1 MAEENRKMSKGRKIL
16 VGFIVV
22 LFLLTIGAYFFGVY
36 YFTKHFLPG
45 TQVNGF
51 NCSYMTQEETE
62 KLLAEK
68 TSVYVLAVQTRGNGQ
83 ESISADQIN
92 LKYTSDGSVNR
103 MLHNQKRF
111 QWFLAF
117 SQHKSW
123 EVSASVSYNEK
134 LFQKAVDDLNCLKDN
149 QEPSDAYIK
158 ENEDGFEI
166 VPEVEGTKVDRE
178 KLQKDIS
185 NAVTTGRTVVNLEV
199 DECYVNP
206 LIYSDELKSDCE
218 QMNELTDVV
227 ITYDFSDRKET
238 VDRTL
243 IKEWLGR
250 DEDGSLILDKDAI
263 ASYVG
268 QLAAKYDTV
277 GTDRTFSTYDNR
289 DITVS
294 GGTYGWLIDQ
304 PKETDALYQA
314 ILDKKTQVRE
324 PVYAQKAASRDTND
338 IGYSYVEVSLTDR
351 RLVLYKSGTPV
362 VDTGIAISSSTPD
375 GVYSIEE
382 KKTGVSVGNMTA
394 DCWLSFTDDLGIYGD
409 PGLNLSAITDTEED
423 SFGSTDY
430 VDFSS
435 DMTDWTGT
443 EGCIVLP
450 EEAAQELYQ
459 NVETGMPVVV
469 YKF

>member
-1 MAEENRKMSKGRKIL
+1 MAEENTGMSRGRKIL

-36 YFTKHFLPG
+36 YFTEHFLPG

-68 TSVYVLAVQTRGNGQ
+68 TSVYVLAIQTRGNGQ
-83 ESISADQIN
+83 ESISADEID

-103 MLHNQKRF
+103 MLHEQKRF

-123 EVSASVSYNEK
+123 EVPSSVSYNLNKFE
-134 LFQKAVDDLNCLKDN
+134 QVINALNCMQDN
-149 QEPSDAYIK
+149 QEPYDAYIK
-158 ENEDGFEI
+158 QNDDGFEV
-166 VPEVEGTKVDRE
+166 VPEIEGTKIDKE

-185 NAVTTGRTVVNLEV
+185 NAVTTGITLVNLEV
-199 DECYVNP
+199 DGCYINP
-206 LIYSDELKSDCE
+206 TVYGDELTEDCK

-243 IKEWLGR
+243 IKEWLSR
-250 DEDGSLILDKDAI
+250 DEDGNLMLDRDAI

-268 QLAAKYDTV
+268 QLASKYDTV
-277 GTDRTFSTYDNR
+277 GMERSFSTYDNR

-304 PKETDALYQA
+304 PQEADALYQA
-314 ILDKKTQVRE
+314 IMDKKTQVRE
-324 PVYAQKAASRDTND
+324 PVYAQEAASRDTND
-338 IGYSYVEVSLTDR
+338 IGYSYVEVNLTAR
-351 RLVLYKSGTPV
+351 RLVLYKSGNPV
-362 VDTGIAISSSTPD
+362 VDTGISISSSTPD

-382 KKTGVSVGNMTA
+382 KKNQQTVGNMMT
-394 DCWLSFTDDLGIYGD
+394 DCWMSFTDDLGIYGD
-409 PGLNLSAITDTEED
+409 PEFEPGEATESEAD
-423 SFGSTDY
+423 SFGSSPES
-430 VDFSS
+430 DFSS
-435 DMTDWTGT
+435 DMTDWSST

-459 NVETGMPVVV
+459 NVETGMPVVI
-469 YKF
+469 YK

>member
-123 EVSASVSYNEK
+123 EDSASVSYNEK

-166 VPEVEGTKVDRE
+166 VPEIEGTKVDRE

-324 PVYAQKAASRDTND
+324 PV
-338 IGYSYVEVSLTDR
+338 
-351 RLVLYKSGTPV
+351 
-362 VDTGIAISSSTPD
+362 
-375 GVYSIEE
+375 
-382 KKTGVSVGNMTA
+382 
-394 DCWLSFTDDLGIYGD
+394 W
-409 PGLNLSAITDTEED
+409 
-423 SFGSTDY
+423 
-430 VDFSS
+430 
-435 DMTDWTGT
+435 T
-443 EGCIVLP
+443 EGGKP
-450 EEAAQELYQ
+450 
-459 NVETGMPVVV
+459 
-469 YKF
+469 

>member
-1 MAEENRKMSKGRKIL
+1 MAEENTGMSRGRKIL

-36 YFTKHFLPG
+36 YFTEHFLPG

-68 TSVYVLAVQTRGNGQ
+68 TSVYVLAIQTRGNGQ
-83 ESISADQIN
+83 ESISADEID

-103 MLHNQKRF
+103 MLHEQKRF

-123 EVSASVSYNEK
+123 EVSSSVSYNLNKFE
-134 LFQKAVDDLNCLKDN
+134 QVINALNCMQDN
-149 QEPSDAYIK
+149 QEPYDAYIK
-158 ENEDGFEI
+158 QNDDGFEV
-166 VPEVEGTKVDRE
+166 VPEIEGTKIDKE

-185 NAVTTGRTVVNLEV
+185 NAVTTGITLVNLEV
-199 DECYVNP
+199 DGCYINP
-206 LIYSDELKSDCE
+206 TVYGDELTEDCK

-243 IKEWLGR
+243 IKEWLSR
-250 DEDGSLILDKDAI
+250 DEDGNLMLDRDAI

-268 QLAAKYDTV
+268 QLASKYDTV
-277 GTDRTFSTYDNR
+277 GMERSFSTYDNR

-304 PKETDALYQA
+304 PQEADALYQA
-314 ILDKKTQVRE
+314 IMDKKTQVRE
-324 PVYAQKAASRDTND
+324 PVYAQEAASRDTND
-338 IGYSYVEVSLTDR
+338 IGYSYVEVNLTAR
-351 RLVLYKSGTPV
+351 RLVLYKSGNPV
-362 VDTGIAISSSTPD
+362 VDTGISISSSTPD

-382 KKTGVSVGNMTA
+382 KKNQQTVGNMMT
-394 DCWLSFTDDLGIYGD
+394 DCWMSFTDDLGIYGD
-409 PGLNLSAITDTEED
+409 PGFEPGETTESEAD
-423 SFGSTDY
+423 SFGSSPES
-430 VDFSS
+430 DFSS
-435 DMTDWTGT
+435 DMTDWSST

-459 NVETGMPVVV
+459 NVETGMPVVI
-469 YKF
+469 YK

>member
-1 MAEENRKMSKGRKIL
+1 MAEENTGMSRERKIL

-36 YFTKHFLPG
+36 YFTEHFLPG

-68 TSVYVLAVQTRGNGQ
+68 TSVYVLAIQTRGNGQ
-83 ESISADQIN
+83 ESISADEID

-103 MLHNQKRF
+103 MLHEQKRF

-123 EVSASVSYNEK
+123 EVPSSVSYNLNKFE
-134 LFQKAVDDLNCLKDN
+134 QVINALNCMQDN
-149 QEPSDAYIK
+149 QEPYDAYIK
-158 ENEDGFEI
+158 QNDDGFEV
-166 VPEVEGTKVDRE
+166 VPEIEGTKIDKE

-185 NAVTTGRTVVNLEV
+185 NAVTTGITLVNLEV
-199 DECYVNP
+199 DGCYINP
-206 LIYSDELKSDCE
+206 TVYGDELTEDCK

-243 IKEWLGR
+243 IKEWLSR
-250 DEDGSLILDKDAI
+250 DEDGNLMLDRDAI

-268 QLAAKYDTV
+268 QLASKYDTV
-277 GTDRTFSTYDNR
+277 GMERSFSTYDNR

-304 PKETDALYQA
+304 PQEADALYQA
-314 ILDKKTQVRE
+314 IMDKKTQVRE
-324 PVYAQKAASRDTND
+324 PVYAQEAASRDTND
-338 IGYSYVEVSLTDR
+338 IGYSYVEVNLTAR
-351 RLVLYKSGTPV
+351 RLVLYKSGNPV
-362 VDTGIAISSSTPD
+362 VDTGISISSSTPD

-382 KKTGVSVGNMTA
+382 KKNQQTVGNMMT
-394 DCWLSFTDDLGIYGD
+394 DCWMSFTDDLGIYGD
-409 PGLNLSAITDTEED
+409 PGFEPGEATESEAD
-423 SFGSTDY
+423 SFGSSPES
-430 VDFSS
+430 DFSS
-435 DMTDWTGT
+435 DMTDWSST

-459 NVETGMPVVV
+459 NVETGMPVVI
-469 YKF
+469 YK

>member
-1 MAEENRKMSKGRKIL
+1 MAEENTGMSRGRKIL

-36 YFTKHFLPG
+36 YFTEHFLPG

-68 TSVYVLAVQTRGNGQ
+68 TSVYVLAIQTRGNGQ
-83 ESISADQIN
+83 ESISADEID

-103 MLHNQKRF
+103 MLHEQKRF

-123 EVSASVSYNEK
+123 EVPSSVSYNLNKFE
-134 LFQKAVDDLNCLKDN
+134 QVINALNCMQDN
-149 QEPSDAYIK
+149 QEPYDAYIK
-158 ENEDGFEI
+158 QNDDGFEV
-166 VPEVEGTKVDRE
+166 VPEIEGTKIDKE

-185 NAVTTGRTVVNLEV
+185 NAVTTGITLVNLEV
-199 DECYVNP
+199 DGCYINP
-206 LIYSDELKSDCE
+206 TVYGDELTEDCK

-243 IKEWLGR
+243 IKEWLSR
-250 DEDGSLILDKDAI
+250 DEDGNLMLDRDAI

-268 QLAAKYDTV
+268 QLASKYDTV
-277 GTDRTFSTYDNR
+277 GMERSFSTYDNR

-304 PKETDALYQA
+304 PQEADALYQA
-314 ILDKKTQVRE
+314 IMDKKTQVRE
-324 PVYAQKAASRDTND
+324 PVYAQEAASRDTND
-338 IGYSYVEVSLTDR
+338 IGYSYVEVNLTAR
-351 RLVLYKSGTPV
+351 RLVLYKSGNPV
-362 VDTGIAISSSTPD
+362 VDTGISISSSTPD

-382 KKTGVSVGNMTA
+382 KKNQQTVGNMMT
-394 DCWLSFTDDLGIYGD
+394 DCWMSFTDDLGIYGD
-409 PGLNLSAITDTEED
+409 PGFEPGEATESEAD
-423 SFGSTDY
+423 SFGSSPES
-430 VDFSS
+430 DFSS
-435 DMTDWTGT
+435 DMTDWSST

-459 NVETGMPVVV
+459 NVETGMPVVI
-469 YKF
+469 YK

>member
-1 MAEENRKMSKGRKIL
+1 MAEENTGMSRGRKIL

-36 YFTKHFLPG
+36 YFTEHFLPG

-62 KLLAEK
+62 KLLAEE
-68 TSVYVLAVQTRGNGQ
+68 TSVYILAIQTRGNGR
-83 ESISADQIN
+83 ESISADEID

-103 MLHNQKRF
+103 MLHEQKRF

-123 EVSASVSYNEK
+123 EVPSSVTYDQDKFEQVIDS
-134 LFQKAVDDLNCLKDN
+134 LNCMKDN
-149 QEPSDAYIK
+149 QEPYDAYIK
-158 ENEDGFEI
+158 QNDDGFEV
-166 VPEVEGTKVDRE
+166 VPEVEGTKIDKE

-185 NAVTTGRTVVNLEV
+185 NAVTTGRTLV
-199 DECYVNP
+199 DLDVDGCYVDP
-206 LIYSDELKSDCE
+206 AVYGDELTEDCE

-227 ITYDFSDRKET
+227 VTYDFSDRKET

-243 IKEWLGR
+243 IKEWLSR
-250 DEDGSLILDKDAI
+250 DEDGNLMLDHSAI

-268 QLAAKYDTV
+268 QLASKYDTV
-277 GTDRTFSTYDNR
+277 GIERSFSTYDNR
-289 DITVS
+289 EVTVS

-304 PKETDALYQA
+304 PKEADALYQA
-314 ILDKKTQVRE
+314 IMGKKTQVRE
-324 PVYAQKAASRDTND
+324 PVYAQEAASRDTND
-338 IGYSYVEVSLTDR
+338 IGYSYVEVNLTDR
-351 RLVLYKSGTPV
+351 RLVLYKSGNPV

-382 KKTGVSVGNMTA
+382 KKNQQAVGNMTV
-394 DCWLSFTDDLGIYGD
+394 DCWMSFTDDLGIYGD
-409 PGLNLSAITDTEED
+409 PGFEPGTATESEAD
-423 SFGSTDY
+423 SFGSSSET
-430 VDFSS
+430 DFSS
-435 DMTDWTGT
+435 DMTDWSST
-443 EGCIVLP
+443 EGCIVLS

-459 NVETGMPVVV
+459 NVETGMPVVI
-469 YKF
+469 YK

>member
-1 MAEENRKMSKGRKIL
+1 MAEENTGMSRGRKIL

-36 YFTKHFLPG
+36 YFTEHFLPG

-62 KLLAEK
+62 NLLAEK
-68 TSVYVLAVQTRGNGQ
+68 TSVYVLAIQTRGNGQ
-83 ESISADQIN
+83 ESISADEID

-103 MLHNQKRF
+103 MLHEQKRF
-111 QWFLAF
+111 RWFLAF

-123 EVSASVSYNEK
+123 EVPSSVSYNLNKFE
-134 LFQKAVDDLNCLKDN
+134 QVINALNCMQDN
-149 QEPSDAYIK
+149 QEPYDAYIK
-158 ENEDGFEI
+158 QNDDGFEV
-166 VPEVEGTKVDRE
+166 VPEIEGTKIDKE

-185 NAVTTGRTVVNLEV
+185 NAVTTGITLVNLEV
-199 DECYVNP
+199 DGCYINP
-206 LIYSDELKSDCE
+206 TVYGDELTEDCK

-227 ITYDFSDRKET
+227 VTYDFSDRKET

-243 IKEWLGR
+243 IKEWLSR
-250 DEDGSLILDKDAI
+250 DEDGNLMLDRDAI

-268 QLAAKYDTV
+268 QLASKYDTV
-277 GTDRTFSTYDNR
+277 SMERSFSTYDNR

-304 PKETDALYQA
+304 PQEADALYQA
-314 ILDKKTQVRE
+314 IMDKKTQVRE
-324 PVYAQKAASRDTND
+324 PVYAQEAASRDTND
-338 IGYSYVEVSLTDR
+338 IGYSYVEVNLTAR
-351 RLVLYKSGTPV
+351 RLVLYKSGNPV
-362 VDTGIAISSSTPD
+362 VDTGISISSSTPD

-382 KKTGVSVGNMTA
+382 KKNQQTVGNMMT
-394 DCWLSFTDDLGIYGD
+394 DCWMSFTDDLGIYGD
-409 PGLNLSAITDTEED
+409 PGFEPGEATESEAD
-423 SFGSTDY
+423 SFGSSPES
-430 VDFSS
+430 DFSS
-435 DMTDWTGT
+435 DMTDWSST

-459 NVETGMPVVV
+459 NVETGMPVVI
-469 YKF
+469 YK

>member
-1 MAEENRKMSKGRKIL
+1 MAEENTGMSRGRKIL

-36 YFTKHFLPG
+36 YFTEHFLPG

-68 TSVYVLAVQTRGNGQ
+68 TSVYVLAIQTRGNGQ
-83 ESISADQIN
+83 ESISADEIS

-103 MLHNQKRF
+103 MLHEQKRF
-111 QWFLAF
+111 RWFLAF
-117 SQHKSW
+117 GQHKSW
-123 EVSASVSYNEK
+123 EVSASVTYDQD
-134 LFQKAVDDLNCLKDN
+134 LFEQAVDSLNCLKDN
-149 QEPSDAYIK
+149 QEPFDAYIK
-158 ENEDGFEI
+158 ENDDGFEV
-166 VPEVEGTKVDRE
+166 VPEVEGTRVDRE

-199 DECYVNP
+199 DGCYINP
-206 LIYSDELKSDCE
+206 SVYSDDLNADCE
-218 QMNELTDVV
+218 QMNKLTDVV

-250 DEDGSLILDKDAI
+250 DDDGNLTLDKSAI

-268 QLAAKYDTV
+268 QLASKYDTV
-277 GTDRTFSTYDNR
+277 GTERAFSTYDNR

-304 PKETDALYQA
+304 PKEADALYQA
-314 ILDKKTQVRE
+314 IFDKKTQVRE
-324 PVYAQKAASRDTND
+324 PVYAQEAASRDTND
-338 IGYSYVEVSLTDR
+338 IGYSYVEVNLTER
-351 RLVLYKSGTPV
+351 RLVLYKSGNPV
-362 VDTGIAISSSTPD
+362 VDTGISISSSTPD
-375 GVYSIEE
+375 GVYSIQE
-382 KKTGVSVGNMTA
+382 KKTQETVGNITT

-409 PGLNLSAITDTEED
+409 PGMSPDAVADSEED
-423 SFGSTDY
+423 SLESSAEA
-430 VDFSS
+430 DFSS
-435 DMTDWTGT
+435 DLTSWTGT

-450 EEAAQELYQ
+450 EETARELYQ
-459 NVETGMPVVV
+459 NVETGMPVVI
-469 YKF
+469 YK

>member
-1 MAEENRKMSKGRKIL
+1 MAEENTGMSRGRKIL

-36 YFTKHFLPG
+36 YFTEHFLPG

-68 TSVYVLAVQTRGNGQ
+68 TSVYVLAIQTRGNGQ
-83 ESISADQIN
+83 ESISADEID

-103 MLHNQKRF
+103 MLHEQKRF

-123 EVSASVSYNEK
+123 EVPSSVSYNLNKFE
-134 LFQKAVDDLNCLKDN
+134 QVINALNCMQDN
-149 QEPSDAYIK
+149 QEPYDAYIK
-158 ENEDGFEI
+158 QNDDGFEV
-166 VPEVEGTKVDRE
+166 VPEIEGTKIDKE

-185 NAVTTGRTVVNLEV
+185 NAVTTGITLVNLEV
-199 DECYVNP
+199 DGCYINP
-206 LIYSDELKSDCE
+206 IVYGDELTEDCK

-243 IKEWLGR
+243 IKEWLSR
-250 DEDGSLILDKDAI
+250 DEDGNLMLDRDAI

-268 QLAAKYDTV
+268 QLASKYDTV
-277 GTDRTFSTYDNR
+277 GMERSFSTYDNR

-304 PKETDALYQA
+304 PQEADALYQA
-314 ILDKKTQVRE
+314 IMDKKTQVRE
-324 PVYAQKAASRDTND
+324 PVYAQEAASRDTND
-338 IGYSYVEVSLTDR
+338 IGYSYVEVNLTAR
-351 RLVLYKSGTPV
+351 RLVLYKSGNPV
-362 VDTGIAISSSTPD
+362 VDTGISISSSTPD

-382 KKTGVSVGNMTA
+382 KKNQQTVGNMMT
-394 DCWLSFTDDLGIYGD
+394 DCWMSFTDDLGIYGD
-409 PGLNLSAITDTEED
+409 PGFEPGEATESEAD
-423 SFGSTDY
+423 SFGSSPES
-430 VDFSS
+430 DFSS
-435 DMTDWTGT
+435 DMTDWSST

-459 NVETGMPVVV
+459 NVETGMPVVI
-469 YKF
+469 YK

>member
-1 MAEENRKMSKGRKIL
+1 MAEKNTGMSRGRKIL

-36 YFTKHFLPG
+36 YFTEHFLPG

-68 TSVYVLAVQTRGNGQ
+68 TGVYVLAIQTRGNGQ
-83 ESISADQIN
+83 ESISADEID
-92 LKYTSDGSVNR
+92 LKYTSDGSVKR
-103 MLHNQKRF
+103 MLHIQNRF

-123 EVSASVSYNEK
+123 EVSASVTYDQD
-134 LFQKAVDDLNCLKDN
+134 LFQKAVDRLNCLKDN
-149 QEPSDAYIK
+149 QEPFDAYIK
-158 ENEDGFEI
+158 ENDDGFEI
-166 VPEVEGTKVDRE
+166 VPEIEGTKVDKE

-185 NAVTTGRTVVNLEV
+185 NAVTTGRTVVNLDIDGCYINPEV
-199 DECYVNP
+199 YRDD
-206 LIYSDELKSDCE
+206 LTADCE
-218 QMNELTDVV
+218 QMNQLTDVV

-243 IKEWLGR
+243 IKEWLSR
-250 DEDGSLILDKDAI
+250 DEDGSLVLDRNAI

-268 QLAAKYDTV
+268 QLASKYDTV
-277 GTDRTFSTYDNR
+277 GIERSFSTYDNR

-304 PKETDALYQA
+304 PTEADALYQA

-324 PVYAQKAASRDTND
+324 PVYAQEAASRAAND
-338 IGYSYVEVSLTDR
+338 IGYSYVEVNLTDR
-351 RLVLYKSGTPV
+351 RLVLYKSGNPV
-362 VDTGIAISSSTPD
+362 VDTGIVISSSTPD

-382 KKTGVSVGNMTA
+382 KKNQQTVGNMTA
-394 DCWLSFTDDLGIYGD
+394 DCWMSFTDDLGIYGD
-409 PGLNLSAITDTEED
+409 PGFESGAVTDSEAGSFDDSSAE
-423 SFGSTDY
+423 

-435 DMTDWTGT
+435 DMTDWSST
-443 EGCIVLP
+443 EGCIVMS

-459 NVETGMPVVV
+459 NVETGMPVVI
-469 YKF
+469 YK

>member
-1 MAEENRKMSKGRKIL
+1 
-16 VGFIVV
+16 
-22 LFLLTIGAYFFGVY
+22 
-36 YFTKHFLPG
+36 
-45 TQVNGF
+45 
-51 NCSYMTQEETE
+51 
-62 KLLAEK
+62 
-68 TSVYVLAVQTRGNGQ
+68 
-83 ESISADQIN
+83 
-92 LKYTSDGSVNR
+92 
-103 MLHNQKRF
+103 
-111 QWFLAF
+111 
-117 SQHKSW
+117 
-123 EVSASVSYNEK
+123 
-134 LFQKAVDDLNCLKDN
+134 
-149 QEPSDAYIK
+149 
-158 ENEDGFEI
+158 
-166 VPEVEGTKVDRE
+166 
-178 KLQKDIS
+178 
-185 NAVTTGRTVVNLEV
+185 
-199 DECYVNP
+199 
-206 LIYSDELKSDCE
+206 
-218 QMNELTDVV
+218 MNELTDVV

-268 QLAAKYDTV
+268 QLASKYDTV

-324 PVYAQKAASRDTND
+324 PVYAQKAASRDMND

-435 DMTDWTGT
+435 GMTDWIGT

>member
-1 MAEENRKMSKGRKIL
+1 MAEENTGMSRGRKIL

-36 YFTKHFLPG
+36 YFTEHFLPG

-62 KLLAEK
+62 QLLAEK
-68 TSVYVLAVQTRGNGQ
+68 TSVYVLAIQTRGNGQ
-83 ESISADQIN
+83 ESISADEIS

-103 MLHNQKRF
+103 MLHEQKRF

-117 SQHKSW
+117 GQHKSW
-123 EVSASVSYNEK
+123 EVSASVTYDQD
-134 LFQKAVDDLNCLKDN
+134 LFEQAVDSLNCLKDN
-149 QEPSDAYIK
+149 QEPFDAYIK
-158 ENEDGFEI
+158 ENDDGFEV

-199 DECYVNP
+199 DGCYINP
-206 LIYSDELKSDCE
+206 AVYSDDLNADCE
-218 QMNELTDVV
+218 QMNKLTDVV

-250 DEDGSLILDKDAI
+250 DDAGNLTLDKSAI

-268 QLAAKYDTV
+268 QLASKYDTV
-277 GTDRTFSTYDNR
+277 GTERAFSTYDNR

-304 PKETDALYQA
+304 PKEADALYQA
-314 ILDKKTQVRE
+314 IFDKKTQVRE
-324 PVYAQKAASRDTND
+324 PVYAQEAASRDTND
-338 IGYSYVEVSLTDR
+338 IGYSYVEVNLTER
-351 RLVLYKSGTPV
+351 RLVLYKSGNPV
-362 VDTGIAISSSTPD
+362 VDTGISISSSTPD
-375 GVYSIEE
+375 GVYSIQE
-382 KKTGVSVGNMTA
+382 KKTPETVGNITT

-409 PGLNLSAITDTEED
+409 PGMSPDAVADSEED
-423 SFGSTDY
+423 SLESSAEA
-430 VDFSS
+430 DFSS
-435 DMTDWTGT
+435 DLTSWTGT

-450 EEAAQELYQ
+450 EETARELYQ
-459 NVETGMPVVV
+459 NVETGMPVVI
-469 YKF
+469 YK